1 VDFLFVA
8 AFIGGSASDDFLS
21 EKGDFIDG
29 NRGRSGME
37 RAVPCQHLVLAIVKY
52 LKNIATLPNCF
63 WLGSSPERPRAHLP
77 RFLWFFTL
85 SNL

>member
-1 VDFLFVA
+1 MDFLFVA

-52 LKNIATLPNCF
+52 LKNIALKTN
-63 WLGSSPERPRAHLP
+63 SK
-77 RFLWFFTL
+77 
-85 SNL
+85 

>member
-1 VDFLFVA
+1 MDFLFEA

-52 LKNIATLPNCF
+52 LKNIATLPNC
-63 WLGSSPERPRAHLP
+63 L
-77 RFLWFFTL
+77 
-85 SNL
+85 